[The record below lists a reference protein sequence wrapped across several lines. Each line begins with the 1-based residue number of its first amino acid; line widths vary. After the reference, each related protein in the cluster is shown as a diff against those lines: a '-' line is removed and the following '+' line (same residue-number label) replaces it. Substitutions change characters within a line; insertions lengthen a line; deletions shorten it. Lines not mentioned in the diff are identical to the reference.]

1 LALVTSVSA
10 SVAKR
15 LFCVS
20 ALTLSATTVSCG
32 GAPTAPS
39 TGGRS
44 IVVNG
49 ASRTYTLHVPAAFR
63 RNVGALVIALHG
75 AGDTGLS
82 FERSTG
88 LSAKADQAGFAVIY
102 PDGLFNA
109 RLGAT
114 DWQHFGD
121 DFADDVSFVRQLI
134 ASVTRDIQ
142 SDPNRTY
149 IVGFSDGGRPAHRAA
164 VELSDLIAAI
174 GDVEGS
180 LYEGVARVPPTRGPV
195 SVLMLHGDADAYC
208 GSPLDASQD
217 QTFDYWST
225 GAGDNCSSLTP
236 AAPLCDTQGHITA
249 VVDKIGANCSAGTA
263 VRLYRLI
270 GAQHAWYGTPLN
282 VPGQVPFNPDFD
294 AATGV
299 TTNDVVWNFFAAHPK
314 R

>member
-142 SDPNRTY
+142 SDPTGRTL
-149 IVGFSDGGRPAHRAA
+149 SDSRMGEGRPI
-164 VELSDLIAAI
+164 VLPWNSPI
-174 GDVEGS
+174 S
-180 LYEGVARVPPTRGPV
+180 LPPSVTLKGRCTKAWRVFRRHV
-195 SVLMLHGDADAYC
+195 
-208 GSPLDASQD
+208 
-217 QTFDYWST
+217 
-225 GAGDNCSSLTP
+225 
-236 AAPLCDTQGHITA
+236 
-249 VVDKIGANCSAGTA
+249 
-263 VRLYRLI
+263 
-270 GAQHAWYGTPLN
+270 
-282 VPGQVPFNPDFD
+282 GQF
-294 AATGV
+294 
-299 TTNDVVWNFFAAHPK
+299 
-314 R
+314 RC